1 MFQQWAEATA
11 MSLQQV
17 WEQVLMFVPQLLGM
31 TIVFVVGLV
40 VASVL
45 SHLVE
50 RALNAIKLNQVVAQT
65 GIDKE
70 FARAGVNFDLSKFF
84 SKLVYWLIVIVTI
97 VLVTNSLFGQD
108 TVTNLLMPLFA
119 FIPNVAAAVI
129 ILLGSVI
136 LANFLKNVIQAAIVG
151 ARLHAPKFLGTV
163 AWWSVV
169 VFGFIAALR
178 QLGIGDFI
186 VSIASTVIT
195 AAVFGTALAFAL
207 AFGLG
212 LKDQA
217 PSWLSKWKGM
227 MDK

>member
-1 MFQQWAEATA
+1 MFQSWAEATA

-17 WEQVLMFVPQLLGM
+17 WGQVLTFVPQLLGM
-31 TIVFVVGLV
+31 TIVFIVGLI

-45 SHLVE
+45 GHLVE

-70 FARAGVNFDLSKFF
+70 FARAGVNFDLARFF
-84 SKLVYWLIVIVTI
+84 GRLVYWLIVIVTI

-108 TVTNLLMPLFA
+108 TVTNLLMPLFE

-129 ILLGSVI
+129 ILLGAVI

-195 AAVFGTALAFAL
+195 AAVFGTALALAL

>member
-1 MFQQWAEATA
+1 MFQSWAEATA
-11 MSLQQV
+11 VSLEQV
-17 WEQVLMFVPQLLGM
+17 WAQMLAFVPQLLGM
-31 TIVFVVGLV
+31 TVVFVVGLV

-65 GIDKE
+65 GVDKE
-70 FARAGVNFDLSKFF
+70 FARAGINFDLAKFF
-84 SKLVYWLIVIVTI
+84 SKLLYWLVLIVTI
-97 VLVTNSLFGQD
+97 VLVTNNLFGQD
-108 TVTNLLMPLFA
+108 TAANLLMPLFD
-119 FIPNVAAAVI
+119 FIPKVAAAVI
-129 ILLGSVI
+129 ILLGAVV
-136 LANFLKNVIQAAIVG
+136 LANFLRNVIQAAVVG
-151 ARLHAPKFLGTV
+151 ARLHAPKFVATV
-163 AWWSVV
+163 AWWSVTI
-169 VFGFIAALR
+169 FGFIAALR

-212 LKDQA
+212 LKDHA
-217 PSWLSKWKGM
+217 SGWLSKWKGM

>member
-1 MFQQWAEATA
+1 MFQSWAEATA

-17 WEQVLMFVPQLLGM
+17 WAQVLTFLPQFLGM
-31 TIVFVVGLV
+31 TIVFVVGLI

-45 SHLVE
+45 GHLVE

-70 FARAGVNFDLSKFF
+70 FARAGVDFDLAKFF
-84 SKLVYWLIVIVTI
+84 GKLVYWLIVIVTI

-108 TVTNLLMPLFA
+108 TVANLLMPLFA

-129 ILLGSVI
+129 ILLGAVI

-163 AWWSVV
+163 AWWSIV

-212 LKDQA
+212 LKDHA
-217 PSWLSKWKGM
+217 SGWLSKWKGM